1 MALFADREDAG
12 RALAAALVPGP
23 DAVVYGIPRGGV
35 VVAAEVARA
44 HSLPLDCV
52 AVRKLGAPMNP
63 EVALGAIAEDV
74 LVISPEAQRIPGL
87 TNDQFQLTKDMEQAE
102 LTRRARLYRALSHD
116 PAGREAIVVDDG
128 VATGATA
135 VAACLA
141 LERRGASRVV
151 LAVPV
156 APEGWSPG
164 EVADEYL
171 CLSRRDD
178 FLAVGQFYDEFDET
192 SDGEVLKLLDLT

>member
-35 VVAAEVARA
+35 VLAAEVARA
-44 HSLPLDCV
+44 HGLPLDCV

-63 EVALGAIAEDV
+63 EVALGAIADEV
-74 LVISPEAQRIPGL
+74 LVISPEAERTPGL

-102 LTRRARLYRALSHD
+102 LARRSRLYRALRHN

-128 VATGATA
+128 VATGVTA
-135 VAACLA
+135 IAACLA
-141 LERRGASRVV
+141 LQQKGAARVV

-156 APEGWSPG
+156 APEGWTPG
-164 EVADEYL
+164 ETADEYL

-178 FLAVGQFYDEFDET
+178 FLAVGQFYEAFGQT
-192 SDGEVLKLLDLT
+192 SDGEVLKMLDLT